1 MTTQEL
7 EDAFTDLIIKHASD
21 DLYID
26 LVKKFIQEAKQ
37 TNHPLSESSVG

>member
-26 LVKKFIQEAKQ
+26 LIKK
-37 TNHPLSESSVG
+37 

>member
-26 LVKKFIQEAKQ
+26 LIKNFLQEAKQ
-37 TNHPLSESSVG
+37 TNHPLSESPE

>member
-26 LVKKFIQEAKQ
+26 LIKNFLQEAKQ
-37 TNHPLSESSVG
+37 TNYPLSESPE